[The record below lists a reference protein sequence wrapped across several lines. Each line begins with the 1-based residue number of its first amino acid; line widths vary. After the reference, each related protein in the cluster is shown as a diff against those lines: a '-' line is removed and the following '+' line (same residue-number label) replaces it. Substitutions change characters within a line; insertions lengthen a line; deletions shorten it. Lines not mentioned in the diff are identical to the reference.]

1 VRILP
6 ENDSQVP
13 LAFCLVDPWV
23 TSMPIGKLQHQ
34 GENEEKWK
42 MKKNSVYA
50 KPRSKKESVP

>member
-1 VRILP
+1 
-6 ENDSQVP
+6 
-13 LAFCLVDPWV
+13 
-23 TSMPIGKLQHQ
+23 MPIGKLQHQ